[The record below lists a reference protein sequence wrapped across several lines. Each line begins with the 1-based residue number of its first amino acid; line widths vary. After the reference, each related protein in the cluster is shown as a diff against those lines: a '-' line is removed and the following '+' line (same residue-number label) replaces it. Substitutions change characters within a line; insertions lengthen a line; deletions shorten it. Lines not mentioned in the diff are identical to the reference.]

1 MCFAFA
7 FAESGNG
14 SDSDTNPDETPEY
27 YQPISAVEDEDSDQV
42 SSDEDRASDFH
53 RLPNGISSLEI
64 NDDDV
69 EEDSSE
75 DEVEDEEERTRE
87 DLDSAVLRAFR
98 VDESRRNAPL
108 LPENA
113 TRVMEAM
120 RGVSFGGVA
129 PDWAGQVPEDQW
141 IDRLRRL
148 RQPPQDNSTSVQN

>member
-1 MCFAFA
+1 MNAVSNSTTEFME
-7 FAESGNG
+7 ESGNG

-27 YQPISAVEDEDSDQV
+27 YQPISAVEDEDSDQRKIAV
-42 SSDEDRASDFH
+42 RM
-53 RLPNGISSLEI
+53 RWRMKRREI
-64 NDDDV
+64 A
-69 EEDSSE
+69 
-75 DEVEDEEERTRE
+75 E

-98 VDESRRNAPL
+98 EDESRRNALL

-129 PDWAGQVPEDQW
+129 PDWAGQFPEDQW